1 MAGFLRRSKV
11 IKNALVAQ
19 SGGPSPVI
27 NSSLLGVTEGCNAY
41 PEKIGKLYAAWH
53 GVEGILKEDLID
65 LSRQSADEI
74 KLLKNTPAAGA
85 IGTCRYKL
93 HKEQME
99 DFQRIIDVFK
109 VHNIGYFF
117 YIGGNDSN
125 YTEYKR
131 RKQRDKCF

>member
-27 NSSLLGVTEGCNAY
+27 NSSLLGVIEGCNAY

-53 GVEGILKEDLID
+53 GVEGILKGDLID

-74 KLLKNTPAAGA
+74 KLLKNTLVAGA

-117 YIGGNDSN
+117 YIGENDSN